1 MTITMVDPAQRPST
15 RAPLVWAL
23 IGAVPWLLLA
33 LLQLGW
39 AIADPRL
46 PWLHTA
52 ALALT
57 VVGLLVA
64 VLVAPIW
71 RYRVHRW
78 DVSEQAVYTRTGW
91 LVQER
96 RIAPIS
102 RVQTVDTFRGPVDR
116 LLGLANVRVTTASS
130 AGAVHIVA
138 LDLPVAEHVV
148 AALTD
153 AAALGSGDAT

>member
-1 MTITMVDPAQRPST
+1 MVDPTNPPSS

-23 IGAVPWLLLA
+23 TGAVPWLVFA
-33 LLQLGW
+33 VLQLGW
-39 AIADPRL
+39 AVADQRL
-46 PWLHTA
+46 EWLHVVAVAVTA
-52 ALALT
+52 L
-57 VVGLLVA
+57 GLLVS
-64 VLVAPIW
+64 VVIAPLW

-78 DVSEQAVYTRTGW
+78 DVSDQAVYTRTGW

-102 RVQTVDTFRGPVDR
+102 RVQTVDTYRGPLDR

-138 LDLPVAEHVV
+138 LDAPVADRVV
-148 AALTD
+148 AHLTD
-153 AAALGSGDAT
+153 IASLGTEDAT